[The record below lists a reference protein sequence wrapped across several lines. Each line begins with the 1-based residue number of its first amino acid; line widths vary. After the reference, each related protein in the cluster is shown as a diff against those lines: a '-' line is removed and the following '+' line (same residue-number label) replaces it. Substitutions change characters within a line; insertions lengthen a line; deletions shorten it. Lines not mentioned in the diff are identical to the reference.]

1 MAAVDIEATSDL
13 PGAARGAH
21 IICCATTSTV
31 PILQGDWIAPGCHID
46 LVGGFRPD
54 MREADDAL
62 MARASV
68 FVDTFGGALPE
79 AGDLVQALANGVLAR
94 SAILAELADLASGRH
109 CGRSTGEEIT
119 VFKSVGTAI
128 EDLCA
133 AQLVWSAV

>member
-13 PGAARGAH
+13 PGAARAAH

-31 PILQGDWIAPGCHID
+31 AILQGDWIAQGCHID

-79 AGDLVQALANGVLAR
+79 AGDLVQPLANGMLAR

-109 CGRSTGEEIT
+109 GGRSTGEEIT

-133 AQLVWSAV
+133 ARLVWSAV